1 MNTTTTYLVNAF
13 LVLLVVRQI
22 REHRLD
28 LAALA
33 RPVIAVG
40 VAAVLFVH
48 TIPTQG
54 NDRLLVLLCVSVGA
68 VMGAVAGTATH
79 IRNGADGSVLGR
91 AGWLAAGLWVGGVG
105 ARMAFVFA
113 TTHGAGPAVASFS
126 VAHDITGAEA
136 WVAALVLM
144 ALADV
149 MTRLVVVYVRGHR
162 LTTALQAVPSIA
174 VGPRA

>member
-48 TIPTQG
+48 TIPTRG
-54 NDRLLVLLCVSVGA
+54 NDLLLVLVCVCVGA
-68 VMGAVAGTATH
+68 VMGAVAGSATH

-113 TTHGAGPAVASFS
+113 TTHGAGPAVADFS
-126 VAHDITGAEA
+126 VAHSISGADA

-149 MTRLVVVYVRGHR
+149 LVRLAVVYLRGR
-162 LTTALQAVPSIA
+162 SLTTTCPALPAIA
-174 VGPRA
+174 GPGG